1 MAIADGSG
9 GKAKTLTETD
19 AAVDGNRM
27 RRKAGLDGLFAVE
40 VYIGAA

>member
-19 AAVDGNRM
+19 AAVDGRM
-27 RRKAGLDGLFAVE
+27 RRKAGLDGLFTVE